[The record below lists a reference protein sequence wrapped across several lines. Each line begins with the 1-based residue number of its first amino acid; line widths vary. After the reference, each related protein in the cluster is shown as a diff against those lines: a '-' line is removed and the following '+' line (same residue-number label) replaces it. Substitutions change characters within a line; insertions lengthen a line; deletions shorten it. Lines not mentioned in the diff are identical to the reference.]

1 MKTSQKGAD
10 ISLQNQAW
18 ICSEFGDY
26 QNLELKHIDIEEPE
40 AGQLLVENAC
50 ISLGFPDL
58 LMIKGKYQLK
68 PQLPFVPGTEF
79 CGRVIRTGSK
89 NPKFSIGSMVI
100 GSVRFGASAQYV
112 IALESDCIGLPS
124 RLSVEEGAAFLVAYK
139 TAYVGLVMR
148 GRLKAGEKVL
158 VLGASGGVGMA
169 AVNLAKS
176 LGARVFAAVSSES
189 KREATLRKGADHTI
203 IASQDD
209 LRDKVKALT
218 DGVGVDVV
226 FDPVGGKLFDEALR
240 CLSPLGRMLVIGF
253 ASGTIPSFSVNYA
266 LIKQLSIIGV
276 RAGEFGRLNPEDGDQ
291 VMNKLAALLQSEDIK
306 PEVHTNLDW
315 RSLKHAFSLIEK
327 REVVGRATVFYR

>member
-1 MKTSQKGAD
+1 MKTSQKGPD
-10 ISLQNQAW
+10 ISLQNEAW
-18 ICSEFGDY
+18 VCSEFGDY
-26 QNLELKHIDIEEPE
+26 QNLELKHIAIEEPE
-40 AGQLLVENAC
+40 AGQLLIENGC

-89 NPKFSIGSMVI
+89 NPKFPIGSMVI
-100 GSVRFGASAQYV
+100 GSVRFGASAKYV
-112 IALESDCIGLPS
+112 IALESDCLGLPS

-139 TAYVGLVMR
+139 TAYVGLVLR
-148 GRLKAGEKVL
+148 GKLKAGEKVL

-189 KREATLRKGADHTI
+189 KREATLRKGAEHAI
-203 IASQDD
+203 IVSQDD
-209 LRDKVKALT
+209 LRDNVKALT
-218 DGVGVDVV
+218 DGIGVDVV

-240 CLSPLGRMLVIGF
+240 CLSPLGRLLVIGF
-253 ASGTIPSFSVNYA
+253 ASGKIPSISVNYA

-276 RAGEFGRLNPEDGDQ
+276 RAGEFGRLNPEDGHQ
-291 VMNKLAALLQSEDIK
+291 VMKELAALLQSEDIK
-306 PEVHTNLDW
+306 PEVHTSLDW
-315 RSLKHAFSLIEK
+315 GSLKHAFSLIEK
-327 REVVGRATVFYR
+327 REVVGRAIVLYG

>member
-1 MKTSQKGAD
+1 MKTSQKGTD
-10 ISLQNQAW
+10 ISLQNRAW

-26 QNLELKHIDIEEPE
+26 QNLELKHIAIEEPE
-40 AGQLLVENAC
+40 AGQLLVKNEC
-50 ISLGFPDL
+50 MSLGFPDL

-79 CGRVIRTGSK
+79 CGRVIQTGSK
-89 NPKFSIGSMVI
+89 NPKFPIGSMVI
-100 GSVRFGASAQYV
+100 GSVRFGALAKYV
-112 IALESDCIGLPS
+112 IALESDCIALPS

-209 LRDKVKALT
+209 LRDNVKALT
-218 DGVGVDVV
+218 DGTGVDVV
-226 FDPVGGKLFDEALR
+226 FDPVGGKIFDEALR
-240 CLSPLGRMLVIGF
+240 CLSPLGRLLVIGF
-253 ASGTIPSFSVNYA
+253 ASGKIPSISVNYA

-276 RAGEFGRLNPEDGDQ
+276 RAGEFGRLNPEDGYL
-291 VMNKLAALLQSEDIK
+291 VMNELAVLLQSEDIK
-306 PEVHTNLDW
+306 PEVHTSLDW
-315 RSLKHAFSLIEK
+315 NSLKQAFSLIEK
-327 REVVGRATVFYR
+327 REVVGRATVFCR